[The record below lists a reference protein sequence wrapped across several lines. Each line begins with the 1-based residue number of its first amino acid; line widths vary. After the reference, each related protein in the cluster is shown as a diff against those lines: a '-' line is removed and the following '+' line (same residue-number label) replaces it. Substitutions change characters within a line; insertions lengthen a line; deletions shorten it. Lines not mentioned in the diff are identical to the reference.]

1 MPVFQYVEIDK
12 NGKKLSGNMVAATK
26 MEVVQNIKN
35 KGSKVIH
42 IREHQ
47 EKSQDIKDLR
57 LFAPRVKTKD
67 LYLFCKQMHT
77 MLSAGMPLLSAITV
91 LESQTENKTL
101 RKIFLEMQ
109 IDLQKGAQLSQ
120 AMKKHKQFPQLL
132 LNMVEAGEMSGNLD
146 DVLEKMAV
154 HYEKENRINAKIR
167 GAMVY
172 PIILGLLSV
181 GVVIFILVAL
191 MPMFMGMFED
201 AGIELPGLT
210 RALIAASDFMVARW
224 FVLLGIVIG
233 IVVLIKMSFKTPQG
247 KRNWDRLTMRL
258 PGLKMPIQMIYTS
271 RFTRTL
277 STLLGSG
284 ISILDAFRI
293 AARITNNRIVIE
305 QIDGASEAIKKGEPV
320 SATLAK
326 LRLFPAMMIS
336 MITIGEESGS
346 IEEMLGKTA
355 DYYDQELDEAI
366 GKLVAM
372 MEPMLIIVM
381 GGLVGISVIAILLP
395 MFDMASTVH

>member
-12 NGKKLSGNMVAATK
+12 NGRKLSGNMVAATK

-35 KGSKVIH
+35 KGSKVIR

-120 AMKKHKQFPQLL
+120 TMKKHKQFPQLL

-191 MPMFMGMFED
+191 MPMFTGMFED
-201 AGIELPGLT
+201 AGVELPGLT

-247 KRNWDRLTMRL
+247 KRNWDRFTMRL
-258 PGLKMPIQMIYTS
+258 PGLKIPIQMIYTS

-305 QIDGASEAIKKGEPV
+305 QIDDASEAIKKGEPV

-381 GGLVGISVIAILLP
+381 GGLVGVSVIAILLP